1 MSEQFTKPYE
11 AQASYGSSA
20 VNNRVR
26 PGGSLGSNQYYYTTN
41 AKTGEIAVYKWQP
54 DPGTQGTGDGLKI
67 GAIPQGGNFNV
78 ESAADGTPLA
88 SSSEILHYA
97 DKKNIGRARSQALQI
112 ARKEWDG
119 RTQPPP
125 TQAIYGTN
133 AINAA
138 YDPAG
143 SVTQANSLK
152 NNTAAG
158 QNPSSSAG
166 QGPTAVSQNPVQANS
181 SNPSRGRRG
190 GGSSGGAL
198 VYPSALRTSS
208 QDYVK
213 IQELEYAP
221 KAQDSSNLS
230 GFGDRKAKDRRTV
243 GDPIILPIPGG
254 IQDASQ
260 VSWGQDKMSPTE
272 AALANMAEGG
282 IEGGVEGAIGE
293 LEKTMGAATGSA
305 EDVREALKKTIA
317 GAASGTGAQLLTRTT
332 GQIMNPNME
341 LLFKDP
347 SLRQFNFSWKLSARS
362 RSEAMTIIKVISTF
376 KKGMAATK
384 SPSNLFLKSPNTWQ
398 ITYMHKGSEHKFI
411 NKIKECAMTSFTTAY
426 TPDGNY
432 ATFEDGVMTAYQIT
446 LGLQE
451 LEPVFSNDYGSNS
464 EIGY

>member
-166 QGPTAVSQNPVQANS
+166 QGPTAVSQTPVQANS
-181 SNPSRGRRG
+181 SNPSRG
-190 GGSSGGAL
+190 
-198 VYPSALRTSS
+198 
-208 QDYVK
+208 
-213 IQELEYAP
+213 
-221 KAQDSSNLS
+221 
-230 GFGDRKAKDRRTV
+230 
-243 GDPIILPIPGG
+243 
-254 IQDASQ
+254 
-260 VSWGQDKMSPTE
+260 
-272 AALANMAEGG
+272 
-282 IEGGVEGAIGE
+282 
-293 LEKTMGAATGSA
+293 
-305 EDVREALKKTIA
+305 
-317 GAASGTGAQLLTRTT
+317 
-332 GQIMNPNME
+332 
-341 LLFKDP
+341 
-347 SLRQFNFSWKLSARS
+347 
-362 RSEAMTIIKVISTF
+362 
-376 KKGMAATK
+376 
-384 SPSNLFLKSPNTWQ
+384 
-398 ITYMHKGSEHKFI
+398 
-411 NKIKECAMTSFTTAY
+411 
-426 TPDGNY
+426 
-432 ATFEDGVMTAYQIT
+432 
-446 LGLQE
+446 
-451 LEPVFSNDYGSNS
+451 
-464 EIGY
+464 